1 MGLGWQR
8 QTEGQ
13 LEGLRQA
20 GKYLLAVERVR
31 SKTAAYRLTK
41 DQMEQVKEHE
51 ATEKTVF
58 EYGLRAMYPSVWL
71 RMEKGQSVLEKSPV
85 IGMERRG

>member
-1 MGLGWQR
+1 
-8 QTEGQ
+8 
-13 LEGLRQA
+13 
-20 GKYLLAVERVR
+20 
-31 SKTAAYRLTK
+31 
-41 DQMEQVKEHE
+41 MEQVKEHE

-71 RMEKGQSVLEKSPV
+71 SMEKEQSVLEKSPV